1 MRELTR
7 IELEAVCGG
16 IRVAPAPRPRIDL
29 RRLIISLLENSSVGR
44 ARLSRLI
51 APKAAQLLPYCRRG
65 SLRLHGRGEF
75 TF

>member
-29 RRLIISLLENSSVGR
+29 RRLIISLLERLFGR
-44 ARLSRLI
+44 PR
-51 APKAAQLLPYCRRG
+51 APIPPDRA
-65 SLRLHGRGEF
+65 
-75 TF
+75 